1 MALAPYATKLGSGYI
16 DAHLLLMQ
24 MDNTPCLYFKTGIES
39 LLSLDEYFGGAASS
53 LNYVECNASS
63 DVRQELGIQTL
74 KIEEGMLKIKATKP
88 GSGRV
93 SVKAIVGGEYV
104 GGSTI
109 GGTYVECEFE
119 IVVRGAVASN
129 GGWL

>member
-1 MALAPYATKLGSGYI
+1 
-16 DAHLLLMQ
+16 MQ
-24 MDNTPCLYFKTGIES
+24 MDNTPCLYFKTGVES
-39 LLSLDEYFGGAASS
+39 LLSLDEYLGGASSS

-93 SVKAIVGGEYV
+93 SVKAIVGGNVV

-109 GGTYVECEFE
+109 GGTNVEREFE